1 MGRSRGGAWVE
12 VEVVPRRGKALL
24 GEALVLSLPH
34 EEAGERQ
41 EALLKKK
48 KTNTLLRLNIFPRLH
63 GADRRG
69 RKLFLKKNKHHL
81 SDGDDLKN
89 PTQGSWSQKRKK

>member
-1 MGRSRGGAWVE
+1 MMMMMVAEQWWWWRSRGGAWVE

-41 EALLKKK
+41 EALLKK
-48 KTNTLLRLNIFPRLH
+48 
-63 GADRRG
+63 
-69 RKLFLKKNKHHL
+69 NKHSFEAKHL
-81 SDGDDLKN
+81 PASARCR
-89 PTQGSWSQKRKK
+89 QKRQEALFEKKQTPP

>member
-1 MGRSRGGAWVE
+1 MMMMMVAEQWWWWRSRGGAWVE

-48 KTNTLLRLNIFPRLH
+48 KKQTLF
-63 GADRRG
+63 
-69 RKLFLKKNKHHL
+69 
-81 SDGDDLKN
+81 
-89 PTQGSWSQKRKK
+89 